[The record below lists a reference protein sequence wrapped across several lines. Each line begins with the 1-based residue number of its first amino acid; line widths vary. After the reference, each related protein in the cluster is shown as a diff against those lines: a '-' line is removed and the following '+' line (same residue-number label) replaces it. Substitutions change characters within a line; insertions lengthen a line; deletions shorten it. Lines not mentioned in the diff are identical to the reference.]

1 MIQTRPTR
9 AFAIPVVAAN
19 RHHLHQ
25 NTRHEHDYPCWQ
37 TTAALNTRRLS
48 MPCLSTCHRPDT
60 TSPDFSSD
68 DGHAFSFPLF
78 STIPREKETSTKE
91 PSSSEISAIFQPYLP
106 PTPRP
111 RFVRFLRGNGYQ
123 LLSSR
128 TTRAELLGPRQTS
141 ICSRLP
147 FEASARERE
156 RERLGPVKSLEELA
170 IRSNYGTRPSVST
183 TLFSPFRF
191 TNLEHQLIPGKTK
204 LSARIPEEHPTTFLL
219 CPPRSR
225 GRLDVRS
232 KLIRPW
238 KERERH
244 QGARSREHNS
254 TRKRTEGDLISMLI
268 LPSHRGPSVFT
279 AVSVARSP
287 PPPRRGIA
295 DYGLE
300 PVGPHRAWR
309 PRRGGKEANKYRAI
323 GCSFF

>member
-1 MIQTRPTR
+1 
-9 AFAIPVVAAN
+9 
-19 RHHLHQ
+19 
-25 NTRHEHDYPCWQ
+25 
-37 TTAALNTRRLS
+37 
-48 MPCLSTCHRPDT
+48 MPPDT
-60 TSPDFSSD
+60 TSPLLFFFRRRSRVFFSSFLNNPARERNLHKRALLLRNI
-68 DGHAFSFPLF
+68 GHF
-78 STIPREKETSTKE
+78 STIPSAHI
-91 PSSSEISAIFQPYLP
+91 SSSIRPLSPRQRLSIAVLANDACRASR
-106 PTPRP
+106 PTPNIHLLATP
-111 RFVRFLRGNGYQ
+111 LRS
-123 LLSSR
+123 LRS
-128 TTRAELLGPRQTS
+128 
-141 ICSRLP
+141 
-147 FEASARERE
+147 RE

-300 PVGPHRAWR
+300 PVGPHGAWR

>member
-1 MIQTRPTR
+1 
-9 AFAIPVVAAN
+9 
-19 RHHLHQ
+19 
-25 NTRHEHDYPCWQ
+25 
-37 TTAALNTRRLS
+37 
-48 MPCLSTCHRPDT
+48 MPPDT
-60 TSPDFSSD
+60 TSPLLFFFRRRSRVFFSSFLNNPARERNLHKRALLLRNI
-68 DGHAFSFPLF
+68 GHF
-78 STIPREKETSTKE
+78 STIPSAHI
-91 PSSSEISAIFQPYLP
+91 SSSIRPLSPRQRLSIAVLANDVCRASR
-106 PTPRP
+106 PTPNIHLLATP
-111 RFVRFLRGNGYQ
+111 LRS
-123 LLSSR
+123 LRS
-128 TTRAELLGPRQTS
+128 
-141 ICSRLP
+141 
-147 FEASARERE
+147 RERE

-300 PVGPHRAWR
+300 PVGPHGAWR

>member
-1 MIQTRPTR
+1 MIIHVGKQPPPLTPAASLCPAFRRAARYNVALIIFLPTTVTRFLFLFSQQSR
-9 AFAIPVVAAN
+9 ARKKPPQKSPPPPKYRPFFNHTFRP
-19 RHHLHQ
+19 HLVL
-25 NTRHEHDYPCWQ
+25 D
-37 TTAALNTRRLS
+37 
-48 MPCLSTCHRPDT
+48 
-60 TSPDFSSD
+60 SS
-68 DGHAFSFPLF
+68 AFSAA
-78 STIPREKETSTKE
+78 TAINCCPRERRV
-91 PSSSEISAIFQPYLP
+91 PSFSAHAKHPFARDSPSKP
-106 PTPRP
+106 P
-111 RFVRFLRGNGYQ
+111 L
-123 LLSSR
+123 
-128 TTRAELLGPRQTS
+128 
-141 ICSRLP
+141 
-147 FEASARERE
+147 ERE

-268 LPSHRGPSVFT
+268 LPSHRRCSRPSPSRVPLLLLEGGSPIT
-279 AVSVARSP
+279 GLNRS
-287 PPPRRGIA
+287 
-295 DYGLE
+295 DHT
-300 PVGPHRAWR
+300 V
-309 PRRGGKEANKYRAI
+309 RGGREGEGKRRINIVQLVALSSSGARLFEI
-323 GCSFF
+323 GDNWR

>member
-1 MIQTRPTR
+1 MIIHVGKQPPPLTPAASLCPAFRRATGQIQRRPIFLPTTVTRFLFLFSQQSR
-9 AFAIPVVAAN
+9 ARKKPPQKSPPPPKYRPFFNHTFRP
-19 RHHLHQ
+19 HLVL
-25 NTRHEHDYPCWQ
+25 D
-37 TTAALNTRRLS
+37 
-48 MPCLSTCHRPDT
+48 
-60 TSPDFSSD
+60 SS
-68 DGHAFSFPLF
+68 AFSAA
-78 STIPREKETSTKE
+78 TAINCCPRERRV
-91 PSSSEISAIFQPYLP
+91 PSFSAHAKHPFARDSPSKP
-106 PTPRP
+106 P
-111 RFVRFLRGNGYQ
+111 L
-123 LLSSR
+123 
-128 TTRAELLGPRQTS
+128 
-141 ICSRLP
+141 
-147 FEASARERE
+147 ERE

-287 PPPRRGIA
+287 PPPRKGDRR
-295 DYGLE
+295 L
-300 PVGPHRAWR
+300 RA
-309 PRRGGKEANKYRAI
+309 
-323 GCSFF
+323 

>member
-1 MIQTRPTR
+1 MIIHVGKQPPPLTPAASLCPAFRRAARYVAFIIFLPTTVTRFLFLFSQQSR
-9 AFAIPVVAAN
+9 ARKKPAQKSPPPPKYQPFFNHTFRP
-19 RHHLHQ
+19 HLVL
-25 NTRHEHDYPCWQ
+25 D
-37 TTAALNTRRLS
+37 
-48 MPCLSTCHRPDT
+48 
-60 TSPDFSSD
+60 SS
-68 DGHAFSFPLF
+68 AFSAA
-78 STIPREKETSTKE
+78 TAINCCPRERRV
-91 PSSSEISAIFQPYLP
+91 PSFSAHAKHPFARDSPSKP
-106 PTPRP
+106 P
-111 RFVRFLRGNGYQ
+111 L
-123 LLSSR
+123 
-128 TTRAELLGPRQTS
+128 
-141 ICSRLP
+141 
-147 FEASARERE
+147 ERE

-170 IRSNYGTRPSVST
+170 IRSNYGIRPSVST

-300 PVGPHRAWR
+300 PVGPHGAWR

>member
-48 MPCLSTCHRPDT
+48 MPCLSTRRQIQRRPIFLPT
-60 TSPDFSSD
+60 TVTRFLFLFSQQSRARKKPPQKSPPPPKYRPFFNHTFRPHLVLDSS
-68 DGHAFSFPLF
+68 AFSAA
-78 STIPREKETSTKE
+78 TAINCCPRERRV
-91 PSSSEISAIFQPYLP
+91 PSFSAHAKHPFARDSPSKP
-106 PTPRP
+106 P
-111 RFVRFLRGNGYQ
+111 L
-123 LLSSR
+123 
-128 TTRAELLGPRQTS
+128 
-141 ICSRLP
+141 
-147 FEASARERE
+147 ERE

-219 CPPRSR
+219 CSPRSR

>member
-1 MIQTRPTR
+1 MIIHVGKQPPPLTPAASLCPAFRRATGQIQRRPIFLPTTVTRFLFLFSQQSR
-9 AFAIPVVAAN
+9 ARKKPPQKSPPPPKYRPFFNHTFRP
-19 RHHLHQ
+19 HLVL
-25 NTRHEHDYPCWQ
+25 D
-37 TTAALNTRRLS
+37 
-48 MPCLSTCHRPDT
+48 
-60 TSPDFSSD
+60 SS
-68 DGHAFSFPLF
+68 AFSAA
-78 STIPREKETSTKE
+78 TAINCCPRERRV
-91 PSSSEISAIFQPYLP
+91 PSFSAHAKHPFARDSPSKP
-106 PTPRP
+106 P
-111 RFVRFLRGNGYQ
+111 L
-123 LLSSR
+123 
-128 TTRAELLGPRQTS
+128 
-141 ICSRLP
+141 
-147 FEASARERE
+147 ERE

-323 GCSFF
+323 GCSSSGTRLFEIGDNWR

>member
-1 MIQTRPTR
+1 M
-9 AFAIPVVAAN
+9 
-19 RHHLHQ
+19 
-25 NTRHEHDYPCWQ
+25 
-37 TTAALNTRRLS
+37 
-48 MPCLSTCHRPDT
+48 
-60 TSPDFSSD
+60 
-68 DGHAFSFPLF
+68 
-78 STIPREKETSTKE
+78 
-91 PSSSEISAIFQPYLP
+91 
-106 PTPRP
+106 
-111 RFVRFLRGNGYQ
+111 
-123 LLSSR
+123 
-128 TTRAELLGPRQTS
+128 
-141 ICSRLP
+141 
-147 FEASARERE
+147 
-156 RERLGPVKSLEELA
+156 KSLEELA

-268 LPSHRGPSVFT
+268 FPSHRGPSVFT

-323 GCSFF
+323 GCSSSGTRLFEIGDNWR

>member
-1 MIQTRPTR
+1 MIIHVGKQPPPLTPAASLCPAFRRATGQIQRRPIFLPTTVTRFLFLFSQQSR
-9 AFAIPVVAAN
+9 ARKKPPQKSPPPPKYRPFFNHTFRP
-19 RHHLHQ
+19 HLVL
-25 NTRHEHDYPCWQ
+25 D
-37 TTAALNTRRLS
+37 
-48 MPCLSTCHRPDT
+48 
-60 TSPDFSSD
+60 SS
-68 DGHAFSFPLF
+68 AFSAA
-78 STIPREKETSTKE
+78 TAINCCPRERRV
-91 PSSSEISAIFQPYLP
+91 PSFSAHAKHPFARDSPSKP
-106 PTPRP
+106 P
-111 RFVRFLRGNGYQ
+111 L
-123 LLSSR
+123 
-128 TTRAELLGPRQTS
+128 
-141 ICSRLP
+141 
-147 FEASARERE
+147 ERE

-268 LPSHRGPSVFT
+268 FPSHRGPSVFT

-300 PVGPHRAWR
+300 PVGPHGAWR

>member
-1 MIQTRPTR
+1 
-9 AFAIPVVAAN
+9 
-19 RHHLHQ
+19 
-25 NTRHEHDYPCWQ
+25 
-37 TTAALNTRRLS
+37 

-300 PVGPHRAWR
+300 PVGPHGAWR

>member
-1 MIQTRPTR
+1 MPPARYN
-9 AFAIPVVAAN
+9 VA
-19 RHHLHQ
+19 RFFF
-25 NTRHEHDYPCWQ
+25 
-37 TTAALNTRRLS
+37 RRRS
-48 MPCLSTCHRPDT
+48 RVF
-60 TSPDFSSD
+60 FSSFLNNPARERNLHKRALLLRNI
-68 DGHAFSFPLF
+68 GHF
-78 STIPREKETSTKE
+78 STIPSAHI
-91 PSSSEISAIFQPYLP
+91 SSSIRPLSPRQRLSIAVLANDACRASR
-106 PTPRP
+106 PTP
-111 RFVRFLRGNGYQ
+111 N
-123 LLSSR
+123 
-128 TTRAELLGPRQTS
+128 
-141 ICSRLP
+141 P
-147 FEASARERE
+147 FARDSPSKPPLERE

-238 KERERH
+238 KERERY

-279 AVSVARSP
+279 VVSVARSP

-300 PVGPHRAWR
+300 PVGPHGAWR